1 MTTPES
7 EFQVRAEATLA
18 AIERAV
24 EAVDID
30 VEAER
35 AGPVLT
41 LELADGS
48 RIVIN
53 TQAPMQQIWLAAR
66 SGGYHFAW
74 KDGAWRNTRDG
85 EELFK
90 ALSAIV
96 SKQGGAP
103 VVLSER

>member
-1 MTTPES
+1 MTTSES
-7 EFQVRAEATLA
+7 DFLARAEATLS

-24 EAVDID
+24 EAIDID
-30 VEAER
+30 AEIER
-35 AGPVLT
+35 AGSVLT
-41 LELADGS
+41 LELADAS

-53 TQAPMQQIWLAAR
+53 VQAPMQQIWVAAR

-74 KDGAWRNTRDG
+74 KDGQWRNTRDG

-96 SKQGGAP
+96 SKQGGTP
-103 VVLSER
+103 VVLGGR